1 MFFSILPTTALRI
14 FAVVWGLLWG
24 SFINV
29 VIYRWPLGLSVVSP
43 GSRCPSCE
51 TPIAPYDNIPV
62 VSYLLLRGKTRC
74 CKTRMSPR
82 YAIVEAIGGGLS
94 LAVFEALIAP
104 SIGQVDDVKL
114 LVLFF
119 AYFALVMLL
128 LAGAFIDLEHMLL
141 PEFVT
146 IGGLLIGFATLP
158 LRDLSWQ
165 QAGIAA
171 ACPFLGI
178 VVINFLYKFWRGREG
193 VGMGDAKLLALAGAW
208 FGYRGLLFSLF
219 VGSMQGTI
227 AAIIIYLVHGRIEEP
242 EGVKAQRRELQE
254 AIERGDP
261 GAKAE
266 LEGDMLLAHEQSDGL
281 LRAALP
287 LGPFLILAILEYLFL
302 RPWLDELGA
311 NFLGLS

>member
-1 MFFSILPTTALRI
+1 MFFSILPTSALRI

-43 GSRCPSCE
+43 GSRCPSCG

-74 CKTRMSPR
+74 CKTKMSPR

-94 LAVFEALIAP
+94 LAVFEVLIAP
-104 SIGQVDDVKL
+104 SIGQVNDVKL

-119 AYFALVMLL
+119 AYFVLAMLL
-128 LAGAFIDLEHMLL
+128 LAGAFIDLEHMIL

-146 IGGLLIGFATLP
+146 IGGLVVGFATLP
-158 LRDLSWQ
+158 LRDLPWQ

-171 ACPFLGI
+171 ASPFFGI
-178 VVINFLYKFWRGREG
+178 IIINFLYKMWRGREG
-193 VGMGDAKLLALAGAW
+193 VGIGDAKLLALAGAW
-208 FGYRGLLFSLF
+208 LGYRGLLFALF
-219 VGSMQGTI
+219 VGSLQGTI
-227 AAIIIYLVHGRIEEP
+227 AAIVIYMVHGRIEEP
-242 EGVKAQRRELQE
+242 EGVKAQRRELEE
-254 AIERGDP
+254 AIAKGDES
-261 GAKAE
+261 AKAE
-266 LEGDMLLAHEQSDGL
+266 LESDMVLAHEQSDGL

-287 LGPFLILAILEYLFL
+287 LGPFLILGILEYLFL
-302 RPWLDELGA
+302 RPWIDELSA
-311 NFLGLS
+311 HFLGLS